1 MLALTRPLRSSDL
14 VGLSLTNL
22 RCIPEGAI
30 FSPTKLAKQSCA
42 KRPIKEFFPMFPDNL
57 NLCPVNT
64 LKVYIEWAKASRG
77 SENSV
82 FLTAVGKHHP
92 ATAATIARWIKTG
105 LSKAGIDTSIFKV
118 HSI

>member
-1 MLALTRPLRSSDL
+1 
-14 VGLSLTNL
+14 
-22 RCIPEGAI
+22 
-30 FSPTKLAKQSCA
+30 
-42 KRPIKEFFPMFPDNL
+42 MFPDNL